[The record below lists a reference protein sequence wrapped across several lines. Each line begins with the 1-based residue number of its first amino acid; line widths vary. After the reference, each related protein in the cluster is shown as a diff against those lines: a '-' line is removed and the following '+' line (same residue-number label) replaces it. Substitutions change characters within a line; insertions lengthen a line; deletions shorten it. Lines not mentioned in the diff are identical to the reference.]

1 MGHFRFCDFL
11 GIVLHLVKSLS
22 ETNKY
27 RNRKCLQ
34 LSTWAPRAA
43 YHPWSKPRWTLLIA
57 GIWWGSKR
65 YAQLKTIEDERRAY
79 EAKMKPIWD
88 AEKAVKKEAANRESM
103 LSLAAAAGVKV
114 PADY

>member
-1 MGHFRFCDFL
+1 MGVHGGFCDFL
-11 GIVLHLVKSLS
+11 ENCTSFGEKSFEQIQKYKMSAAFDMGPAGRVSPLVK
-22 ETNKY
+22 T
-27 RNRKCLQ
+27 
-34 LSTWAPRAA
+34 A
-43 YHPWSKPRWTLLIA
+43 RWTLLIA

-114 PADY
+114 PADF

>member
-1 MGHFRFCDFL
+1 MSAAFDMGPAGR
-11 GIVLHLVKSLS
+11 VSPLVK
-22 ETNKY
+22 T
-27 RNRKCLQ
+27 
-34 LSTWAPRAA
+34 A
-43 YHPWSKPRWTLLIA
+43 RWTLLIA